1 MRLPDLV
8 LPASDGSTPRL
19 LSLVAERPATVL
31 VLLRHFG

>member
-8 LPASDGSTPRL
+8 LPAADGSEQRL
-19 LSLVAERPATVL
+19 LSLVASRPATVL